1 MKTLNIIGVLLMAI
15 IISIGFTACSGDDDE
30 PQQANIVGHWSGTH
44 TYTNPVSGRKYSYLS
59 IDFYAD
65 GTGMLER
72 EGPSSTS
79 VAYFTYQVSGT
90 TITCTGAR
98 GNTSEED
105 IETNFNMTLRIEG
118 DRIKPLER
126 YTQYILTRDG
136 SITTTSNG
144 EIVN

>member
-30 PQQANIVGHWSGTH
+30 PQQANVVGHWSGTH

-79 VAYFTYQVSGT
+79 VAYFT
-90 TITCTGAR
+90 
-98 GNTSEED
+98 
-105 IETNFNMTLRIEG
+105 
-118 DRIKPLER
+118 
-126 YTQYILTRDG
+126 
-136 SITTTSNG
+136 
-144 EIVN
+144 